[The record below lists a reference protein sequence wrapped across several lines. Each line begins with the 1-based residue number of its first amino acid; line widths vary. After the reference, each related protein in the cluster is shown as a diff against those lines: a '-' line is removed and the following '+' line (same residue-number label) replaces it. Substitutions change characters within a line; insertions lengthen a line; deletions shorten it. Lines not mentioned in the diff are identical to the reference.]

1 MNYLEFLH
9 LASPE
14 AVVALAALIVL
25 GIGLAG
31 ERAARIC
38 DAFAALGIVAAIA
51 AVLLLPRNAELFGGM
66 LVVSPL
72 TSLFKIVILALSLL
86 TVPLTRGMH
95 CARHHGELLALILLA
110 TIGLMLLVGSEELL
124 MIFIGLELAGLSLYV
139 MAGFDKRDP
148 KSAEAGLK
156 YFLFGSTASAFTLFG
171 LSLIYGMCDSTSLAA
186 IGRQL
191 GAGSMEPLLAA
202 GLVMTLVGLAFKI
215 AVVPFHLWAPDAY
228 QGAPVPSAAF
238 IASAS
243 KVASFVVLG
252 KILLTGFA
260 SVHGLAGWR
269 DFVAGWSPL
278 LAVVAAASIVLGNL
292 VALVQTS
299 VRRLLAYSAVAHGGY
314 ALIGLVAPGSQGFA
328 STLFYSTTYALTVL
342 GAFSV
347 VEVVRRETGGDD
359 FVHFAGLRAR
369 SPLAAACMAVF
380 LLSLAGLPP
389 LAGFFGKFYV
399 FAEAL
404 RGGAHGL
411 LWLVVLALAG
421 TMVSLYYYLG
431 VLREIFFSESGSA
444 MRPAKH
450 DGFQTVAMQLL
461 ALAVLGL
468 GLFPDRLVE
477 LIRNALF

>member
-1 MNYLEFLH
+1 
-9 LASPE
+9 
-14 AVVALAALIVL
+14 
-25 GIGLAG
+25 
-31 ERAARIC
+31 
-38 DAFAALGIVAAIA
+38 
-51 AVLLLPRNAELFGGM
+51 
-66 LVVSPL
+66 
-72 TSLFKIVILALSLL
+72 
-86 TVPLTRGMH
+86 
-95 CARHHGELLALILLA
+95 
-110 TIGLMLLVGSEELL
+110 
-124 MIFIGLELAGLSLYV
+124 
-139 MAGFDKRDP
+139 
-148 KSAEAGLK
+148 
-156 YFLFGSTASAFTLFG
+156 
-171 LSLIYGMCDSTSLAA
+171 
-186 IGRQL
+186 
-191 GAGSMEPLLAA
+191 
-202 GLVMTLVGLAFKI
+202 MTLVGLAFKI